1 MRGIIMVGIGF
12 ALLFSALETKAED
25 TAKDSVVKEPAAA
38 GEDEVVSQDGRMA
51 RGDEKKTQEEERL
64 KEMQREL
71 DRLHEETWSEKMQH

>member
-1 MRGIIMVGIGF
+1 
-12 ALLFSALETKAED
+12 
-25 TAKDSVVKEPAAA
+25 
-38 GEDEVVSQDGRMA
+38 MA